1 MGYPSVVLRQCSQ
14 CAARPTPTPYRQTPS
29 PLRLPPAPTLAQQT
43 EQTLMGLGPWMTL
56 DFPAVWGHGPPLR
69 PRLSPPHQQM
79 KNKPET
85 HTAPQRCAP
94 PPATESPLRQVPARR
109 KLKGPRGVARKHTA
123 PPQGRRAAV
132 ENIGPGGSF
141 PTRGAARRP
150 RPRPSRACPGMR
162 MFPPPLP
169 WIPLRLTTQTPTPT
183 TQHARCRTAKQMPEC
198 DAADWCGLG
207 FRPSHGRRVPHYT
220 AQRHRRRRGN
230 PPNKGSDEARPH
242 SKSQAAARLR
252 SGVAVFSAVV
262 WDDV

>member
-1 MGYPSVVLRQCSQ
+1 MGYPSVVLRQWTH
-14 CAARPTPTPYRQTPS
+14 PP
-29 PLRLPPAPTLAQQT
+29 PLRLISRPLSPTPPPCPHACPTNGTNVDVA
-43 EQTLMGLGPWMTL
+43 GSVDDVGFSCCLGTR
-56 DFPAVWGHGPPLR
+56 PALR
-69 PRLSPPHQQM
+69 PRLSPPHQC
-79 KNKPET
+79 KR
-85 HTAPQRCAP
+85 TAALRSASRHGISSPTSSGAEK
-94 PPATESPLRQVPARR
+94 TEGA
-109 KLKGPRGVARKHTA
+109 ARKHTA

-207 FRPSHGRRVPHYT
+207 FRPSHGRRVPTLHST
-220 AQRHRRRRGN
+220 APQT
-230 PPNKGSDEARPH
+230 PAREPA
-242 SKSQAAARLR
+242 K
-252 SGVAVFSAVV
+252 
-262 WDDV
+262 